1 MNAVAWPSISLMTP
15 FVTANVTVGLP
26 DSMGLFWPGQK
37 EARPSQLEITHMLVK
52 GFNEAV
58 VGCKQT
64 V

>member
-37 EARPSQLEITHMLVK
+37 EARPSQLEITHRLA
-52 GFNEAV
+52 GQ
-58 VGCKQT
+58 GLQ
-64 V
+64 